1 MVIRRNLDK
10 PKKTPPQAD
19 NTIRNQDHEQGDEL
33 REIQSPSENTT
44 QNQVHE
50 QENNSEV
57 IQVISFMLHG

>member
-19 NTIRNQDHEQGDEL
+19 NAIRNQDHEQEDEL
-33 REIQSPSENTT
+33 REIQSPTENAS

-57 IQVISFMLHG
+57 IHVISFMLHG